1 MLNMKAY
8 TFLVFIVLGGKEK
21 AARGQKTRK
30 WHFPLCWISITSSH
44 ILWHA
49 RQHDI
54 CSFHT
59 FFRTKILWHISELI
73 SCDMRDNIISLVVA
87 HSYISHSQ
95 PIFSILYIL
104 ASTCHN
110 LNFNIVLNLVC
121 TANCKQE
128 FVIKSPK
135 NIWLEAV
142 GEISGE
148 GKLMRRLHRCQTSDP
163 HCEGTGSDDILPR

>member
-1 MLNMKAY
+1 
-8 TFLVFIVLGGKEK
+8 
-21 AARGQKTRK
+21 
-30 WHFPLCWISITSSH
+30 
-44 ILWHA
+44 
-49 RQHDI
+49 
-54 CSFHT
+54 
-59 FFRTKILWHISELI
+59 
-73 SCDMRDNIISLVVA
+73 MRDNMISLVVA

-110 LNFNIVLNLVC
+110 LNFNIFLNLVC

-148 GKLMRRLHRCQTSDP
+148 GKLMRRLHGCQTSDP
-163 HCEGTGSDDILPR
+163 HCEGTGSDDIRPR

>member
-1 MLNMKAY
+1 MLNMKVY
-8 TFLVFIVLGGKEK
+8 IFLVFIVLGGKKKQPE
-21 AARGQKTRK
+21 GRK
-30 WHFPLCWISITSSH
+30 HGNDIFPSVGSPSPR
-44 ILWHA
+44 A
-49 RQHDI
+49 
-54 CSFHT
+54 
-59 FFRTKILWHISELI
+59 I
-73 SCDMRDNIISLVVA
+73 SCDMRDNMISVVFTHSSGVTYCDIYHSGLISWDMRDNMISLEVA

-110 LNFNIVLNLVC
+110 LNFNIFLNLVC

-163 HCEGTGSDDILPR
+163 HC